1 MVKIFDIKKWSICGM
16 ILAGV
21 FFQCYSFKGVSID
34 SDVKTF
40 SVNLFGNNVPSAPP
54 TIQLTFSEKLR
65 EKVRNNTRLQMS
77 NSESDLTFSG
87 SVDEYSV
94 IAVAPQPGVAAP
106 FNQLKITVSVELVNT
121 KNEKGGWKQA
131 FGFQSNFDGSRSL
144 LTVQDQLIKEISDK
158 IVQDIF
164 NKAFTENW

>member
-1 MVKIFDIKKWSICGM
+1 MIKIFDIKKWSICGM
-16 ILAGV
+16 ILAGL
-21 FFQCYSFKGVSID
+21 FLQCYSFKGVSID

-40 SVNLFGNNVPSAPP
+40 SVSLFANNVPAAPP

-77 NSESDLTFSG
+77 GSEGDLTFTG
-87 SVDEYSV
+87 SIDEYTV
-94 IAVAPQPGVAAP
+94 IAVAPQPGQSAP
-106 FNQLKITVSVELVNT
+106 FNQLKIVVNVELVNS
-121 KNEKGGWKQA
+121 KNEKGNWKQA
-131 FGFQSNFDGSRSL
+131 FGFQSNFDGSKSL
-144 LTVQDQLIKEISDK
+144 LTVQEQLIKEISDK